1 MGVAIGAAAIIAMVL
16 ISYKAYFQAKRVAKL
31 LHEKDLAEE
40 KKCRLVVDGVLE
52 ENEEKV
58 DKYNAK
64 IVHLDEKLKTLDH
77 VLIATEKKWQIEKE
91 KVNAL
96 ENWKDIDNYLRSL
109 PRADTSNSNGGS
121 NGGNGVSI

>member
-1 MGVAIGAAAIIAMVL
+1 MGLAIGAASIIAMALV
-16 ISYKAYFQAKRVAKL
+16 SYKAYFQARKVAKL

-40 KKCRLVVDGVLE
+40 KKYRLVVKGTLE

-77 VLIATEKKWQIEKE
+77 VLIATEEKWQIERE

-109 PRADTSNSNGGS
+109 SRADTSNSNGGS
-121 NGGNGVSI
+121 NGVST